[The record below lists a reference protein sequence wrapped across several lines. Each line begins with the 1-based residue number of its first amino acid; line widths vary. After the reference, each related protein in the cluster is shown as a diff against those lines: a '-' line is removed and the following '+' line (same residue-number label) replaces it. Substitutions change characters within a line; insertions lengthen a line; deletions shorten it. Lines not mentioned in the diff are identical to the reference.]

1 MADVEIST
9 STRERAEAYKYFVEQ
24 RYANMFKDLRQRSE
38 RRQEL
43 EKKMDE
49 LKLDNVQRERYLKRL
64 HTKETEYTRLRRVR
78 FSKKAFETIKVIGRG
93 AFGEVR
99 LVRMNSNGQLY
110 AMKILRKSEMIHK
123 EQVNHVMAE
132 RDLLADTSISMANDR
147 IVKLHF
153 SFQDAEHLYLIM
165 EYVPGGDMM
174 NLLILEDTFSDDWTR
189 FYIAETVLAIES
201 IHKLNYIH
209 RDIKPDNLLIDAKG
223 HIKLTDFGLCTGFQ
237 TTRLK
242 SLNKILKLQSKEL
255 RDGDIQ
261 HKTREQR
268 LKEWK
273 KKRRLLAFSMVGTPD
288 YIAPEVFMKN
298 VGYGMECDWWSVG
311 VIMFEMLIGYPP
323 FCSESP
329 NETYR
334 KIMNWKQT
342 LIFPDET
349 PISPDARDL
358 IEKLLC
364 EQENRIGI
372 NGVDEIKAH
381 PFFAGVNWDNLH
393 RQKAPFIPQLK
404 SATDTAYFDDYRMEE
419 EADAGDEYHHP
430 SRKMSSADIPFIGYT
445 FKGWN
450 AVNPNF
456 ETINNLQGFKAHNQ

>member
-1 MADVEIST
+1 
-9 STRERAEAYKYFVEQ
+9 
-24 RYANMFKDLRQRSE
+24 
-38 RRQEL
+38 
-43 EKKMDE
+43 
-49 LKLDNVQRERYLKRL
+49 
-64 HTKETEYTRLRRVR
+64 
-78 FSKKAFETIKVIGRG
+78 
-93 AFGEVR
+93 
-99 LVRMNSNGQLY
+99 MNSNGQLY

-132 RDLLADTSISMANDR
+132 RDLLADTSVNNDHDR

-153 SFQDAEHLYLIM
+153 SFQDAEYLYLIM

-174 NLLILEDTFSDDWTR
+174 NLLILEDTFSDSWTR
-189 FYIAETVLAIES
+189 FYIAETILAIES

-242 SLNKILKLQSKEL
+242 ALNKILKLQSKEL
-255 RDGDIQ
+255 RDGDTNL
-261 HKTREQR
+261 KTRDQR

-349 PISPDARDL
+349 PISPEARDL

-364 EQENRIGI
+364 EQENRLGI
-372 NGVDEIKAH
+372 NGVEEIKAH
-381 PFFAGVNWDNLH
+381 PFFAGVDWDNLH

-404 SATDTAYFDDYRMEE
+404 SATDTTYFDDYRLEE
-419 EADAGDEYHHP
+419 EGPDAGDEYHHP
-430 SRKMSSADIPFIGYT
+430 ARSMSSSDIPFIGFT

-456 ETINNLQGFKAHNQ
+456 ETINNLQGFRAHNLS